1 MVVPLGIITEFTPP
15 IVSIPNNKGVTSN
28 TTSPSNFE
36 SLVSVK
42 TAA

>member
-15 IVSIPNNKGVTSN
+15 IVSIPNERGVASK
-28 TTSPSNFE
+28 TTNPSNLS
-36 SLVSVK
+36 SLVSVN